1 MMRLRSLP
9 MLLLCLALAACQMT
23 PPRPAQDIDAP
34 AAPEVQS
41 PVSASTAKAAEP
53 PPPTF
58 LLPEPASPRTGAEV
72 LQRLRER
79 LVDPPCVADP
89 LVHRWQDIYA
99 RSPRGFAQQI
109 EQALPLIGLALD
121 ELDRYRLPGEYAL
134 LPIVESGYRPD
145 ARGAG
150 DHLGLWQFGRSTAE
164 HFDLPLSPAFDG
176 RLDPLASTDAALR
189 YLGDMQNQFGD
200 WKLAVLGFNAG
211 PYRLKKQ
218 LENQPDVRFS
228 ADARLPAGLPAS
240 SYAHVAKMKALA
252 CLLAQPERFDLT
264 LPDDTRVD
272 PLVRIQLPAGQSSLA
287 AIARDRELPPGLLEW
302 LNPGFRDGYITRNAP
317 RHLLLPESLSPRF
330 EQFELPPAPAP
341 APSASASGNY
351 VVRSGDT
358 LGAIARRHG
367 IRLATLMSLNGLDGR
382 SILRPGQRL
391 KLAP

>member
-1 MMRLRSLP
+1 MMYLRLLSIP
-9 MLLLCLALAACQMT
+9 LLGLALTACQVT
-23 PPRPAQDIDAP
+23 PPRPSPDVDATARDAAQPVASTVASKP
-34 AAPEVQS
+34 AAPR
-41 PVSASTAKAAEP
+41 
-53 PPPTF
+53 PTF
-58 LLPEPASPRTGAEV
+58 LLPEPAPPRTGAEV

-89 LVHRWQDIYA
+89 LVRQWQDTYA
-99 RSPRGFAQQI
+99 RSPAGFARQI
-109 EQALPLIGLALD
+109 EQALPLIGLTL
-121 ELDRYRLPGEYAL
+121 EGLDRYRLPGEYAL
-134 LPIVESGYRPD
+134 LPFVESGYRPD

-164 HFDLPLSPAFDG
+164 HFDLPLGPSFDA
-176 RLDPLASTDAALR
+176 RLDPLASTEAALR
-189 YLGDMQNQFGD
+189 YLGDMHNQFGD

-218 LENQPDVRFS
+218 LENLPEVRFS
-228 ADARLPAGLPAS
+228 ADARMPPGLPPS

-252 CLLAQPERFDLT
+252 CLLAKPERFDLD
-264 LPDDTRVD
+264 LPADVPIE
-272 PLVRIQLPAGQSSLA
+272 PLVRIQLPDGQSSLE

-302 LNPGFRDGYITRNAP
+302 LNPGFRDGYIARNAP

-330 EQFELPPAPAP
+330 EQFELPPAPP
-341 APSASASGNY
+341 PKPSALFGERY
-351 VVRSGDT
+351 IVRSGDT

-367 IRLATLMSLNGLDGR
+367 IRLTTLMSLNSLDGR

>member
-1 MMRLRSLP
+1 MMYLRLLSIP
-9 MLLLCLALAACQMT
+9 LLGLALTACQVT
-23 PPRPAQDIDAP
+23 LPRPAPDVDATASDAAQPLASTVTSKP
-34 AAPEVQS
+34 AAPR
-41 PVSASTAKAAEP
+41 
-53 PPPTF
+53 PTF
-58 LLPEPASPRTGAEV
+58 LLPEPAPPRTGAEV

-89 LVHRWQDIYA
+89 LVRQWQDTYA
-99 RSPRGFAQQI
+99 RAPAGFARQI
-109 EQALPLIGLALD
+109 EQALPLIGLTL
-121 ELDRYRLPGEYAL
+121 EGLDRYRLPGEYAL
-134 LPIVESGYRPD
+134 LPLVESGYRPD

-228 ADARLPAGLPAS
+228 ADARMPPGLPPS

-252 CLLAQPERFDLT
+252 CLLAKPERFDLT
-264 LPDDTRVD
+264 LPADVPIE
-272 PLVRIQLPAGQSSLA
+272 PLVRIQLPDGQSSLE
-287 AIARDRELPPGLLEW
+287 AIARDRELPPRLLEW
-302 LNPGFRDGYITRNAP
+302 LYPGFRDGYIARNAP
-317 RHLLLPESLSPRF
+317 RHLLLPESLIPRF